1 MPGLPG
7 KNSVF
12 VDPDPKGDRAA
23 RRFINTITY
32 ECSVI
37 AKLAGAAQSA
47 RSKPTV
53 SNFNTC
59 RETLERTVNLLRQ
72 CTDIS
77 AALEPKV
84 IHALR
89 IGDAALETHLP
100 APPVVTQSDTSLNR
114 SNNNENNLVQN
125 LPAPTETLQPLGTR
139 IMEELTAGLPTDP
152 RPSTERPNRG
162 ERVAEKGITH

>member
-1 MPGLPG
+1 MSGLPG

-32 ECSVI
+32 ECGVI

-100 APPVVTQSDTSLNR
+100 VPPLATQSDTSLNR
-114 SNNNENNLVQN
+114 SNNKQNNFVHHSSLS
-125 LPAPTETLQPLGTR
+125 LATLYL
-139 IMEELTAGLPTDP
+139 
-152 RPSTERPNRG
+152 
-162 ERVAEKGITH
+162 